1 MSSTTKIILVDDH
14 LLFREGMKLL
24 IETEGMGVVIAE
36 APDGKAFLDMLEPLD
51 PDLVLMDI
59 EMPVMGGIEATEKA
73 IAMKPSLKILLVT
86 MLDMSNDYA
95 KLINTGVVF

>member
-24 IETEGMGVVIAE
+24 IETEGMGVIIAE

-59 EMPVMGGIEATEKA
+59 EMPGMGGIEAFPEDFA
-73 IAMKPSLKILLVT
+73 GHHA
-86 MLDMSNDYA
+86 
-95 KLINTGVVF
+95 